1 MGQIGYVLA
10 QALSSAGCPTAPLL
24 CQVVVDSQHEAFR
37 DPSKFVGPI
46 YGAKEATALS
56 QSLGWVMKP
65 DGEVSWIVVIVVK
78 CWIYIVSN
86 LQKLLK
92 CWIGIA
98 LLIYLHVYFVCVC
111 KRGQLT
117 LCLLCI
123 LLLHLWFLT
132 NSILEELC
140 RVLHHKS
147 KLEFVIIK
155 ICCLLLFC

>member
-65 DGEVSWIVVIVVK
+65 DGEVRFDHNVMMCVLFQLKFIPEL
-78 CWIYIVSN
+78 YI
-86 LQKLLK
+86 
-92 CWIGIA
+92 
-98 LLIYLHVYFVCVC
+98 
-111 KRGQLT
+111 LT
-117 LCLLCI
+117 
-123 LLLHLWFLT
+123 
-132 NSILEELC
+132 
-140 RVLHHKS
+140 
-147 KLEFVIIK
+147 
-155 ICCLLLFC
+155 